1 MILKIFPSLW
11 NPVTNKFTFLLIFL
25 PFFVSADPLIDELIG
40 KYSEFYDKHKGVFSE
55 RVVTA
60 VSKDPDNGEVLKKFQ
75 ATITRK
81 DFFYKTPEIKALKY
95 SEDGKPEDADDYDTR
110 EIEPFFPLFDKKSKE
125 NYIFKKIGEKKIGAK
140 DCIEYKV
147 EAKKKSARHFVG
159 SIYIDKAEKNLVKLK
174 GTLTKR
180 HWALKQYDFTFNYSD
195 HKGFPVVTSGTVTA
209 RVKVFMII
217 SDNITDYDIK
227 VKYSKFF

>member
-1 MILKIFPSLW
+1 MILKIFPTLW
-11 NPVTNKFTFLLIFL
+11 NLSVRSLILIFL
-25 PFFVSADPLIDELIG
+25 LFPFLISADELIDELIG
-40 KYSEFYDKHKGVFSE
+40 RYSGFYEKYKGIFSE

-60 VSKDPDNGEVLKKFQ
+60 VSKDPDSGEILKKFQ
-75 ATITRK
+75 TTITRK

-95 SEDGKPEDADDYDTR
+95 SENGKPEDTDDYDTR

-125 NYIFKKIGEKKIGAK
+125 NYTFKKIGQKKIAGK

-159 SIYIDKAEKNLVKLK
+159 SIYIDKTKKTVIKLK
-174 GTLTKR
+174 GTLAKK
-180 HWALKQYDFTFNYSD
+180 HWAMKKYDFTFNYSD
-195 HKGFPVVTSGTVTA
+195 YKGFPTITGGKVTA

-227 VKYSKFF
+227 VKHSRFF